1 MSAITDTTT
10 LFFFFLEIQEI
21 PIMGGLLKF
30 LVAILFALSKENAL
44 FMHYLRKSI
53 LP

>member
-1 MSAITDTTT
+1 MCQQSQIQ
-10 LFFFFLEIQEI
+10 LLIFLGIQQI

-44 FMHYLRKSI
+44 FMHYLRKGI